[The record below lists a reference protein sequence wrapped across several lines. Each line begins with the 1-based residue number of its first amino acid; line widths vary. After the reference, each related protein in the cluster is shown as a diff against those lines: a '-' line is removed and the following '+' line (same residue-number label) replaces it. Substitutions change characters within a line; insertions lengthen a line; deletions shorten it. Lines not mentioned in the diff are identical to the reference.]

1 MSDIFLDSNVILY
14 LLSSN
19 EHKADIAEKLLNQKP
34 NISVQV
40 LNEITSVCH
49 RKIKMPWDEIHEL
62 LAAVK
67 ANCTIVPLTV
77 DTHAQAVQIAQQHRL
92 SFYDSHIVAAAV
104 VSGARTLMSEDM
116 QNGMVMHGLRIQNP
130 FTLPEC

>member
-1 MSDIFLDSNVILY
+1 M
-14 LLSSN
+14 
-19 EHKADIAEKLLNQKP
+19 
-34 NISVQV
+34 ISVQV
-40 LNEITSVCH
+40 LNDITSVCN

-92 SFYDSHIVAAAV
+92 SFYDSHIVATAV
-104 VSGARTLMSEDM
+104 VSGARTLMSEDL

-130 FTLPEC
+130 FTLPE

>member
-92 SFYDSHIVAAAV
+92 SFYDSQIVAAAV

-116 QNGMVMHGLRIQNP
+116 QNGMVMHGLSIKNP
-130 FTLPEC
+130 FTLPE

>member
-1 MSDIFLDSNVILY
+1 MSDIFLDSNVILC
-14 LLSSN
+14 LLSCN
-19 EHKADIAEKLLNQKP
+19 ERKADIAEKLLIQKP
-34 NISVQV
+34 SISVQV

-67 ANCTIVPLTV
+67 ANCSIVPLTV
-77 DTHAQAVQIAQQHRL
+77 DTHTQAVQIAQQHRL

-104 VSGARTLMSEDM
+104 VSGARRLMSQDM
-116 QNGMVMHGLRIQNP
+116 QNGMVIHGLSIQNP
-130 FTLPEC
+130 FTLPE